1 MEDKAWKNN
10 DNKDKT
16 KKVKKIDQEL
26 LATIVMMN
34 E

>member
-10 DNKDKT
+10 DKDKT

-26 LATIVMMN
+26 LVTIVMMN